1 MELVHLSSSLVSVD
15 DGFLLLVE
23 LVGSYLLSF
32 CLQVWNLL
40 LCYLWRPWM
49 SWMAS
54 CNLQV
59 FRCYSY
65 LPIMVLLLSLQAILW
80 AIINSC
86 RLHPLY
92 IYIYIYLMV
101 LLCIRENSL
110 ENNLSARNLTLERAF
125 CHNIIRSQRAY
136 MRYRLL
142 QKCNNMF
149 LHYSSMRDITFI
161 ILGISAILFLFFFF
175 LFLVDGCRNLGNN
188 PLNNQLSDMF
198 GKLSK
203 LKEI

>member
-1 MELVHLSSSLVSVD
+1 
-15 DGFLLLVE
+15 
-23 LVGSYLLSF
+23 
-32 CLQVWNLL
+32 
-40 LCYLWRPWM
+40 
-49 SWMAS
+49 
-54 CNLQV
+54 
-59 FRCYSY
+59 
-65 LPIMVLLLSLQAILW
+65 
-80 AIINSC
+80 
-86 RLHPLY
+86 
-92 IYIYIYLMV
+92 MV

-161 ILGISAILFLFFFF
+161 ILGISAIPFLFFFF
-175 LFLVDGCRNLGNN
+175 LGDGCRNLGNN
-188 PLNNQLSDMF
+188 LLNNQLSDMF

-203 LKEI
+203 LKEM